1 MALLLRPQDTKDL
14 ITIAEAIE
22 AIELGYREFGAYP
35 IIGAPR
41 RRIHSP
47 AGVRVSTHPGGAHG
61 LGVIGLMEHTEVVR
75 HEGSVQHY
83 PYRAHPV
90 HLVHDSSSGHLLAI
104 LIGEINAKEL
114 GYSSVIALR
123 TAATSGV
130 GFKYLPRK
138 NSKTVGLLGSGGQ
151 AEAHLLALKCLRPIE
166 SVKVYS
172 RDPNNRKRFAEKMSK
187 IAGVDIRPVDGP
199 QEAIKGVDVVIAATN
214 TNVPV
219 FDGNWLEPGQHVTT
233 IIGSNVSLVKG
244 GWLSKRRREIDD
256 TTVKRSD
263 VIVVNSREQVIQDEQ
278 GDIFEPVQAGI
289 IKWEQVHELGEMLN
303 GKAPGRDN
311 DRQITMH
318 KNNVG
323 LGIADLALAA
333 KVVELARE
341 QGRGQEIELPEPGSV

>member
-22 AIELGYREFGAYP
+22 AIEIGYREFGAYP

-75 HEGSVQHY
+75 HEGSIQHY

-90 HLVHDSSSGHLLAI
+90 HLVHDSSTGHLLAI
-104 LIGEINAKEL
+104 LIGEINAREL

-138 NSKTVGLLGSGGQ
+138 NSRTVGLLGSGGQ

-172 RDPNNRKRFAEKMSK
+172 RDPNNRRCFAEKMSK
-187 IAGVDIRPVDGP
+187 IAGINIRPVDGP
-199 QEAIKGVDVVIAATN
+199 REAITGVDVVIAATN

-278 GDIFEPVQAGI
+278 GDIFEPIQAGI

-311 DRQITMH
+311 DQQITMH

-333 KVVELARE
+333 KVVELARQ
-341 QGRGQEIELPEPGSV
+341 QGRGIEIDLPEPGTV